1 MMPESETT
9 KSGAAAISA
18 PEPAAAAATG
28 VRSAKKLATRQT
40 LLDAALRLMERQSL
54 SSLGLREVTREAGIA
69 PAAFYRHFADLGEL
83 GVALVEES
91 LGCMH
96 ELIRD
101 IRTPEA
107 DTEDIMRRTVHVVVE
122 HVRADMP
129 HFRFIA
135 RERHGGVAA
144 VRGAIAAQL
153 DTYID
158 ELVADLKLQ
167 PGSEG
172 WDDGEMRI
180 LGRLYVNVIML
191 TAADLLDAG
200 LDDPAAEERIIAEA
214 LTQLRIVS
222 VGRTHW
228 LADRSAVTD

>member
-1 MMPESETT
+1 MRETETSSTETDAESAV
-9 KSGAAAISA
+9 AA
-18 PEPAAAAATG
+18 PG

-91 LGCMH
+91 LGSMH

-101 IRTPEA
+101 IRTPDA
-107 DTEDIMRRTVHVVVE
+107 GAEDMMRRTVDVVVA
-122 HVRADMP
+122 HVHANMP
-129 HFRFIA
+129 HFRFVA

-153 DTYID
+153 DTFID
-158 ELVADLKLQ
+158 ELVEDLKLQ

-172 WDDGEMRI
+172 WDDAEMRV

-191 TAADLLDAG
+191 TVADLLDSG
-200 LDDPAAEERIIAEA
+200 LDDPAVEERIIAEA
-214 LTQLRIVS
+214 LTQLRLVS
-222 VGRTHW
+222 VGRLHW
-228 LADRSAVTD
+228 LADRSLIEG